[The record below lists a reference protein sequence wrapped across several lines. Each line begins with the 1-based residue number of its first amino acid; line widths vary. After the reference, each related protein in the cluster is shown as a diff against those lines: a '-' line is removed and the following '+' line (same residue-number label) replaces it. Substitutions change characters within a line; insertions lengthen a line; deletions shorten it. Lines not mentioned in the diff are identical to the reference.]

1 MAQPPI
7 IQLRIGDG
15 DPYVYTQPSTA
26 GSAVIGT
33 DHSESNKLKIVM
45 SNAIGNLDP
54 SSGTIAAG
62 SCSMSIDPSV
72 GGNIEFCP
80 NGTGQT
86 NFARGSV
93 AIEAQAGTAGNL
105 LITNTTAGGLSGV
118 IETGGARFINNFTN
132 GSAFPTNTFVGY
144 NSGAIATQTVNA
156 INDTG
161 IGYGCLG
168 ALTDGAQNTCMGTL
182 SANVLTTGNDNVA
195 MGSYAL
201 GSADTCSDNVAL
213 GHSALFN
220 ISGNSSNNNIGIG
233 TNAGQNLTTS
243 CANNVL
249 IGTNV
254 VGTNTDNTTIRIGQG
269 MTKCFISG
277 ISGTSVTAVGTV
289 VVDSSGQLGS
299 TSSFP
304 TVWNDVTGASASM
317 IANNGYVADR
327 GTLVT
332 LTLPTT
338 AAFGSRLE
346 IVGKGAGGW
355 TIAQN
360 VGQTIHFNSLDTT
373 TGGGGSLSSTN
384 RYNCV
389 ELICVT
395 ANTDFV
401 VKSSE
406 GNITVV

>member
-299 TSSFP
+299 T
-304 TVWNDVTGASASM
+304 
-317 IANNGYVADR
+317 
-327 GTLVT
+327 
-332 LTLPTT
+332 
-338 AAFGSRLE
+338 
-346 IVGKGAGGW
+346 
-355 TIAQN
+355 
-360 VGQTIHFNSLDTT
+360 
-373 TGGGGSLSSTN
+373 
-384 RYNCV
+384 
-389 ELICVT
+389 
-395 ANTDFV
+395 
-401 VKSSE
+401 
-406 GNITVV
+406 